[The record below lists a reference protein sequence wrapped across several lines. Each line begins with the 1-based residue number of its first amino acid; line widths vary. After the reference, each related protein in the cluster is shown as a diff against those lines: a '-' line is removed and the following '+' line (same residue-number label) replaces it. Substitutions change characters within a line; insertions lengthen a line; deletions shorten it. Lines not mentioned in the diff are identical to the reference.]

1 MKARLHRAE
10 AAHRV
15 VIAKSPA
22 PYIEKAQG
30 TAVIRGSLV

>member
-1 MKARLHRAE
+1 MKARLHRGE
-10 AAHRV
+10 AARRA
-15 VIAKSPA
+15 VIVKFPA